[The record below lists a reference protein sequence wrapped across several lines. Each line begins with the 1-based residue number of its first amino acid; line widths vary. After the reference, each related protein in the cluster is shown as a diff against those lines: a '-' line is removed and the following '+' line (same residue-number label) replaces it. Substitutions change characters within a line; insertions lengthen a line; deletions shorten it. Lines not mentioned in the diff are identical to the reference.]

1 MSEGFAGQSEGSSSN
16 PSSCPA
22 SPSHPASLRAIEL
35 HGRIPSPG
43 TKSKP
48 CPLEAG
54 CQSKKKKK
62 KFILML
68 ARGFVVRRAVPIQ
81 VAALH
86 CSSHSRARGA
96 EFANKTGVSRDKQ
109 QAAVAPPPPA
119 VCRNTAADF
128 SLHCCAERRESLP
141 DEGFF
146 YGLLLGLF
154 FLPWPRLKNF
164 LSNFFFSENRLR
176 RLRNNMLSLLFIT

>member
-1 MSEGFAGQSEGSSSN
+1 M
-16 PSSCPA
+16 PSLSL
-22 SPSHPASLRAIEL
+22 SPRFSKGHRAPRPHPQ
-35 HGRIPSPG
+35 PG
-43 TKSKP
+43 HKIKTVPFRSR
-48 CPLEAG
+48 L
-54 CQSKKKKK
+54 SVKKKKK